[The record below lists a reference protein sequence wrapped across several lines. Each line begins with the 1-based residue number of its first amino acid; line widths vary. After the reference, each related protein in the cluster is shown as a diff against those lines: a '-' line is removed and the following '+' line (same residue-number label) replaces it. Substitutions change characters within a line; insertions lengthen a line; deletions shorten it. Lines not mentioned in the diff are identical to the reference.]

1 MGKILNKVN
10 LKWSSNLAYAIGL
23 ITSDG
28 CLNKDGRH
36 IWFSS
41 RENELVKK
49 FRQALSLSNRIGR
62 YARGG
67 ETEKRYYCLTF
78 GDINFYKFLNN
89 IGLTAA
95 KSKTIKSVAVPKN
108 YFPDFLRGLF
118 DGDGTFYTFQD
129 KRWPNSFSFKLS
141 VASASL
147 DFLSWLKK
155 FLTKYYNVKGYLH
168 KGDGVWN
175 LEYVKGDTKKLFYV
189 MYRDQNTLHL
199 SRKYDKLRGTIV
211 QDDQRGFAYLQK
223 QRKAAVAQW

>member
-1 MGKILNKVN
+1 MGKILNKVS

-49 FRQALSLSNRIGR
+49 FKQALSLNNRIGR

-78 GDINFYKFLNN
+78 GDVNFYKFLNN
-89 IGLTAA
+89 IGLTSA
-95 KSKTIKSVAVPKN
+95 KSKTIKSVAIPKN

-147 DFLSWLKK
+147 DFLIWLKK
-155 FLTKYYNVKGYLH
+155 FLTEYYNVKGYLH

-199 SRKYDKLRGTIV
+199 SRKYDKLKSTIV